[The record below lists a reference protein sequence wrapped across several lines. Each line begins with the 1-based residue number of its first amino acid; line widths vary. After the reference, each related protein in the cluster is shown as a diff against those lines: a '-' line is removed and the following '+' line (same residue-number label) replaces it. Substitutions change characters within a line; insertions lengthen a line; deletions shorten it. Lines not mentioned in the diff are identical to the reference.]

1 MQHSIIEHIKIP
13 NINAAIKS
21 VDIDNNLIDLVAFK
35 NVYLCK
41 IEYSMKTVE
50 NFKLYYTLSRQQY
63 LSKSYG

>member
-1 MQHSIIEHIKIP
+1 MEPQKFPFISRDIKIP

-41 IEYSMKTVE
+41 IEYSMKTVRIL
-50 NFKLYYTLSRQQY
+50 NYTIL
-63 LSKSYG
+63 

>member
-41 IEYSMKTVE
+41 IEYSMKTVRIL
-50 NFKLYYTLSRQQY
+50 NYTIL
-63 LSKSYG
+63 